1 MAFKTDNSFLRY
13 LTMGAIGVRSTM
25 DVLERLGFE
34 PIELERYSSS
44 NKIWSTKVKRLRLPD
59 ILCVRTGVRVE
70 VRAKSDLKVR
80 MSDAP
85 DNPERRWDVGLRDTD
100 LVAFVACSFADE
112 DVRLLGS
119 PIFFSASDLRSSV
132 DQTRLGPPKSASEGA
147 ERDREWPST
156 VPSEDGEV
164 LSVDS
169 ERLTTRLESGRRQT
183 YRLKDKFPYVS
194 AGERFFANASIIA
207 GAIRRLAPMEEV
219 SRRIWDPR
227 SALEAPDP
235 VDRYA
240 AAKAVPRAPEA
251 GTWGEG
257 ALLSAL
263 KRESDE
269 RVALELSA
277 SGARLEATFGM
288 EGISSVLW
296 GSKREDL
303 RMEAVLILSE
313 LSTPAAAAELERAAR
328 AREFERSEVRQAAVW
343 GLGKAGCRSYITLLD
358 FLGDADD
365 GVALHAI
372 VGLGA
377 DVSVDIIRKLVALL
391 RSGTDRQR
399 AAASGALRVI
409 NSREAVAQL
418 VGAYRSGGNDPWLLA
433 TLGRFPGSI
442 VREALSGDPLLTKV
456 EPLLILGEE
465 ENWLARSTVS
475 SDFNFLL
482 KQRL

>member
-1 MAFKTDNSFLRY
+1 M
-13 LTMGAIGVRSTM
+13 
-25 DVLERLGFE
+25 
-34 PIELERYSSS
+34 
-44 NKIWSTKVKRLRLPD
+44 
-59 ILCVRTGVRVE
+59 
-70 VRAKSDLKVR
+70 
-80 MSDAP
+80 
-85 DNPERRWDVGLRDTD
+85 
-100 LVAFVACSFADE
+100 
-112 DVRLLGS
+112 
-119 PIFFSASDLRSSV
+119 
-132 DQTRLGPPKSASEGA
+132 
-147 ERDREWPST
+147 
-156 VPSEDGEV
+156 
-164 LSVDS
+164 
-169 ERLTTRLESGRRQT
+169 
-183 YRLKDKFPYVS
+183 
-194 AGERFFANASIIA
+194 
-207 GAIRRLAPMEEV
+207 
-219 SRRIWDPR
+219 
-227 SALEAPDP
+227 
-235 VDRYA
+235 
-240 AAKAVPRAPEA
+240 
-251 GTWGEG
+251 
-257 ALLSAL
+257 
-263 KRESDE
+263 
-269 RVALELSA
+269 SA

-433 TLGRFPGSI
+433 TLGRFPGLDRSRGP
-442 VREALSGDPLLTKV
+442 VRRS
-456 EPLLILGEE
+456 
-465 ENWLARSTVS
+465 LAHKS
-475 SDFNFLL
+475 
-482 KQRL
+482 